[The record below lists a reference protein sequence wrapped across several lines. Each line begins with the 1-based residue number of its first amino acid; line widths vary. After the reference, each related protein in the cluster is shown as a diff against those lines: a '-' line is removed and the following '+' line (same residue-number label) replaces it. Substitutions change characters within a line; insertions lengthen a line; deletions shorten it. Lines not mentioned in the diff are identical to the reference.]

1 MDKKTYKVD
10 AIKNGTVIDHIPEEK
25 GLQIV
30 DILGLPEWPYPVVLG
45 ISFTSKRNK
54 KKDIIK
60 VEKKELNEEEV
71 HKVSLIAPKAT
82 ICIIRNY
89 QVAKKLKVEMPE
101 IIEGIIKCNNP
112 DCITNHEEVKT
123 KFIRESNKKS
133 NYRCTYCERYFAEK
147 DVILN

>member
-71 HKVSLIAPKAT
+71 HKVSLIAPKAGSM
-82 ICIIRNY
+82 R
-89 QVAKKLKVEMPE
+89 A
-101 IIEGIIKCNNP
+101 G
-112 DCITNHEEVKT
+112 
-123 KFIRESNKKS
+123 
-133 NYRCTYCERYFAEK
+133 
-147 DVILN
+147 